1 LHVKTLLY
9 LVKYMWF
16 SVSSGV
22 LLLITLGWPV
32 AIGLVDVEKP
42 SDWGITK
49 QAIAEVLTPSV
60 RGHSLPEKLL
70 IPDSKYEDEL
80 TVHYTLD
87 RGLQHE
93 AQRLLKRY
101 NPDYG
106 IFVAIEPRSG
116 RILAMAESSR
126 DGLNHGNLS
135 LSNTYPA
142 ASISKI
148 ITAVAAVNE
157 DRATGSTIIPFNGKS
172 SSLYKKNVFR
182 HKQNKWT
189 RNLTLNESFA
199 KSVNVV
205 FGRLGAVDLG
215 GQKMM
220 EYAYRLGF
228 NQRFLSD
235 FVFDNGYIELDI
247 GDSWQVAEM
256 ASGYTTRNTLSPLHA
271 AALSATA
278 VNGGKL
284 VTPVLV
290 ESMVGPHGI
299 PAYVHENPSYSEA
312 MSESSAEQL
321 KTMMQATIQKGSAK
335 SSFRRFHRGD
345 MAGVRVGGKTGS
357 LTGFHPRGKYD
368 WFVGFGEMED
378 RQIAYAVLC
387 INKEKWYVKSSR
399 FAREMMEFYFS
410 PETISQTA
418 DSMG

>member
-1 LHVKTLLY
+1 
-9 LVKYMWF
+9 MWF

-22 LLLITLGWPV
+22 LLLLTLSWPV
-32 AIGLVDVEKP
+32 AMGLVDVEKP

-49 QAIAEVLTPSV
+49 QGIAEVLTPSV
-60 RGHSLPEKLL
+60 LSRSLPEKLRV
-70 IPDSKYEDEL
+70 PGSKYEGPL

-87 RGLQHE
+87 STLQHE
-93 AQRLLKRY
+93 AQRLLKKY

-106 IFVAIEPRSG
+106 IFVAIEPDSG
-116 RILAMAESSR
+116 HILAMAESSR

-148 ITAVAAVNE
+148 ITAVAALDEN
-157 DRATGSTIIPFNGKS
+157 RATGSTIIPFNGKS

-182 HKQNKWT
+182 HKKNKWT
-189 RNLTLNESFA
+189 RNLTFNESFA

-205 FGRLGAVDLG
+205 FGRLGAVELG
-215 GQKMM
+215 GEKMM

-228 NQRFLSD
+228 NQRFVSD
-235 FVFDNGYIELDI
+235 FVFDNGYIELDVE
-247 GDSWQVAEM
+247 DDWQVAEM

-271 AALSATA
+271 ATLSATA

-284 VTPVLV
+284 VTPVIV
-290 ESMVGPHGI
+290 ESMVDSHGI
-299 PAYVHENPSYSEA
+299 PLYVHERPSYSKA
-312 MSESSAEQL
+312 MSGSSAKQL
-321 KTMMQATIQKGSAK
+321 KIMMQDTTRKGSAR

-345 MAGVRVGGKTGS
+345 LAEVKVGGKTGS
-357 LTGFHPRGKYD
+357 LTGFKPKGRYD
-368 WFVGFGEMED
+368 WFVGFGEMGK
-378 RQIAYAVLC
+378 RKIAYAVLC

-410 PETISQTA
+410 PKTISQST